1 MGEGSGKKKAIV
13 IAAAVGVVAA
23 IAGGAF
29 YLTRADSAAGHL
41 KVQAEQAL
49 DKTQG
54 PLAPYAVGTLAKL
67 ETHAQP
73 KPVPAVTF
81 NDRNGKPVTLADFK
95 GRVVVLN
102 LWATWCAPCVTE
114 MPTLAAL
121 QKGYPA
127 DKLLVLPV
135 SVDREEDYEDA
146 KSFIDVHAPLPLYHD
161 RSKMQLPH
169 DLGVKGMPTTLVID
183 AQGREVAR
191 LSGES
196 DWNSPDARRLIDA
209 VLK

>member
-1 MGEGSGKKKAIV
+1 M

-29 YLTRADSAAGHL
+29 YLTRADSAAGHF
-41 KVQAEQAL
+41 KQKAEQAAETL

-54 PLAPYAVGTLAKL
+54 PLARYAVGTLAKL
-67 ETHAQP
+67 ETHARP
-73 KPVPAVTF
+73 KPVADVGF
-81 NDRNGKPVTLADFK
+81 NDRSGKPVSLADFK
-95 GRVVVLN
+95 GQVTVVN
-102 LWATWCAPCVTE
+102 IWATWCGPCVTE

-121 QKGYPA
+121 QKAYPA
-127 DKLLVLPV
+127 DKLRVLPV
-135 SVDREEDYEDA
+135 SVDRDAADA

-161 RSKMQLPH
+161 PKFAVPH
-169 DLGVKGMPTTLVID
+169 DLGVKGMPTTLILD

-196 DWNSPDARRLIDA
+196 DWNSPDARKLFDA
-209 VLK
+209 LVK

>member
-1 MGEGSGKKKAIV
+1 M

-23 IAGGAF
+23 IAAGAF

-41 KVQAEQAL
+41 QDKAEQAADAL

-54 PLAPYAVGTLAKL
+54 PLAGYAVGTLAKL
-67 ETHAQP
+67 ETHAAP
-73 KPVPAVTF
+73 KPVPAVAF
-81 NDRNGKPVTLADFK
+81 NDRNGKSVTLADFK

-121 QKGYPA
+121 QRAYPD

-135 SVDREEDYEDA
+135 SVDREEDFADA

-161 RSKMQLPH
+161 PSKMQLPH
-169 DLGVKGMPTTLVID
+169 DLGVKGMPTTIVID

-196 DWNSPDARRLIDA
+196 DWNSPDARKLIDA
-209 VLK
+209 LVK